1 MKKILPINNNPSMR
15 TYTHHGYFHAIL
27 STEEKVVKDDITS
40 IAELSIKD
48 YDTFSW
54 KVKQGKVKYKQ
65 EGNQF
70 IVYGNKW
77 NLDPKFPTQNYTL
90 LSKL

>member
-1 MKKILPINNNPSMR
+1 MR

-65 EGNQF
+65 EEINSLFMGING
-70 IVYGNKW
+70 I
-77 NLDPKFPTQNYTL
+77 
-90 LSKL
+90 